1 MSDHETPPTLTALTT
16 YLLSKVG
23 KSARTRLAER
33 LADRDMRL
41 WHMAVLAALADF
53 GPHAQRDLAARLGID
68 PSDMVK
74 VIDELA
80 AAGQVERNRDQADR
94 RRVRVTLTPAGH
106 TALASLTAEATA
118 VQDAVLAPLT
128 EQERTQLHALLTRLY
143 RAR

>member
-1 MSDHETPPTLTALTT
+1 MSENETPPSLTALTT

-33 LADRDMRL
+33 LADHGVRL

-68 PSDMVK
+68 PSDVVK

-80 AAGQVERNRDQADR
+80 RAGQVERNRDTADR
-94 RRVRVTLTPAGH
+94 RRVSVTLTPAGRAAL
-106 TALASLTAEATA
+106 TALTAEATA

-128 EQERTQLHALLTRLY
+128 EQERVQLHTLLTRIH
-143 RAR
+143 RGG